1 MATVKRIESRSVRA
15 DNGMVITATAD
26 DQKRILV
33 PQARPGQIYAVR
45 ENADGSLTLTVVRR
59 EIASPT
65 CRIEKEQG
73 FTVAVPE
80 QPIDEAAIKELL
92 ADFP

>member
-1 MATVKRIESRSVRA
+1 MDGGFTLVVVKAKVPA
-15 DNGMVITATAD
+15 DP
-26 DQKRILV
+26 K
-33 PQARPGQIYAVR
+33 
-45 ENADGSLTLTVVRR
+45 
-59 EIASPT
+59 
-65 CRIEKEQG
+65 CRIAKEDG